1 MAPSAVRQRRR
12 PRRWPT
18 AVAAA
23 AVAVAV
29 AVGVTAARAATMPG
43 APVASR
49 PSSPHV
55 ARATVEH
62 ASGAVTDAVDDDG
75 KGDQEEA
82 DSGGGGA
89 APADDA
95 APAADDPDGL
105 AATPQTP
112 PPPWVVSP
120 EVATA
125 RKQLDVFSPAPGG
138 GLFTSG
144 APTPIVTAGVT
155 DAAFDADQPTVVDDV
170 YTDRRT
176 IHFSYANASAYT
188 FPPPKLTITP
198 ADDGGAGRLLATVED
213 YVNEPSTRSGEMTLV
228 YRCAAAPPA
237 TSGVVGWPPN
247 ASSTVVVTWAVR
259 RDWSVSWAVGK
270 VCGGGDGRRH
280 PHLSWGVVTATAGD
294 APFVAVSDAR
304 RAEVAAAT
312 GATLPDGDATTYG
325 ASVHDS
331 STGLYLELAAPAVS
345 QAFAMPAAVSSDD
358 TKVTASI
365 RGAPFGGVLA
375 TSRGRVLL
383 HVLYSCAGPGGAT
396 LTVTIGVPP
405 WAPLIG
411 SIAKDCGGGIPAGVG
426 VSTSSLVP
434 ALPAGTPVVAAGI
447 PRTLFASVFA
457 PPAGVHGAGPPPSA
471 AAAAA
476 ATVPATVR
484 SVSFVVTNDAAY
496 AHAAHVAR
504 VTLGVNPPGLA
515 VASIR
520 YTALGRRGALNPA
533 GEVLPPGTSKT
544 LTVDV
549 VCLGTGTATLEV
561 GLVMAGEANVEWAVR
576 KACTAPGARRG
587 GGGGCSPRGGPCRRS
602 SSWPSLPRGGGWP
615 AAGGGGGG
623 LPPAPWQPRGRGGG
637 GRTVPRCCGHG
648 IERGGGGFRWL
659 GVPPTG
665 QGWAASTRRGWV
677 GGWGGGRG

>member
-1 MAPSAVRQRRR
+1 MGRDGSMAPSAVRQRRR

-587 GGGGCSPRGGPCRRS
+587 GGGGVLTAGGA
-602 SSWPSLPRGGGWP
+602 LQALLVLAVL
-615 AAGGGGGG
+615 AAGGWVARRRWRGGG

-637 GRTVPRCCGHG
+637 GQDGAALLRPRD
-648 IERGGGGFRWL
+648 
-659 GVPPTG
+659 
-665 QGWAASTRRGWV
+665 
-677 GGWGGGRG
+677 